1 MPAWGRG
8 SKLWGDM
15 HYLAPFPIM
24 FGVVGVICGLLWLVA
39 AGSEGDGGPEPG
51 LFYIFGMSYIALR
64 VIKGLELS
72 VWGRNLSEPKY
83 NPVIFP
89 GVAQAGTLSAY
100 PSPPRTYGVDARF
113 KF

>member
-51 LFYIFGMSYIALR
+51 LFYIFGMSYIVLR
-64 VIKGLELS
+64 VIKELVNEPMNVLPGMGILVGGAGLIWL
-72 VWGRNLSEPKY
+72 
-83 NPVIFP
+83 
-89 GVAQAGTLSAY
+89 GV
-100 PSPPRTYGVDARF
+100 VMW
-113 KF
+113 